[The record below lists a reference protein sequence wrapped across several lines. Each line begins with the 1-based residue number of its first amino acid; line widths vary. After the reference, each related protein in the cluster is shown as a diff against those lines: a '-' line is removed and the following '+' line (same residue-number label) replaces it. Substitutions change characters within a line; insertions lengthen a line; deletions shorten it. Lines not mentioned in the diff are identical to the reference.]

1 MDTVK
6 KEGKWSSSS
15 ASVYWVWRQSSSVGS
30 PSSAGQTVTE
40 WPPKAGELWLAAER
54 YPATGLNPEIPGGS
68 WVTILAGR
76 TVFLLAAGVNY
87 WWRGEVLGP
96 YGISSI
102 KAVPGDLIPGTDPR
116 LVAPEF
122 TRAA

>member
-1 MDTVK
+1 M
-6 KEGKWSSSS
+6 
-15 ASVYWVWRQSSSVGS
+15 
-30 PSSAGQTVTE
+30 TE
-40 WPPKAGELWLAAER
+40 WPPKRGELWLAAER
-54 YPATGLNPEIPGGS
+54 YPATGINPEIPGGS
-68 WVTILAGR
+68 WVTILSGEALFYPP
-76 TVFLLAAGVNY
+76 TDTH

-96 YGISSI
+96 DGISAI

>member
-1 MDTVK
+1 M
-6 KEGKWSSSS
+6 
-15 ASVYWVWRQSSSVGS
+15 GS
-30 PSSAGQTVTE
+30 PNSAGQTVIE
-40 WPPKAGELWLAAER
+40 WPPKRGELWLAAER

-68 WVTILAGR
+68 WVTILSGEARFYPPTGER
-76 TVFLLAAGVNY
+76 

-96 YGISSI
+96 DGISAI
-102 KAVPGDLIPGTDPR
+102 KAVEGDLLPGTDPR

>member
-1 MDTVK
+1 MT
-6 KEGKWSSSS
+6 
-15 ASVYWVWRQSSSVGS
+15 A
-30 PSSAGQTVTE
+30 E
-40 WPPKAGELWLAAER
+40 WPPKRGELWLAAER

-68 WVTILAGR
+68 WVTILAGEVLFYLSGD
-76 TVFLLAAGVNY
+76 TQ

-96 YGISSI
+96 DGISSI
-102 KAVPGDLIPGTDPR
+102 NAVPGDLIPSTDPR

>member
-1 MDTVK
+1 M
-6 KEGKWSSSS
+6 
-15 ASVYWVWRQSSSVGS
+15 
-30 PSSAGQTVTE
+30 TE
-40 WPPKAGELWLAAER
+40 WPPKRGELWLAAER

-68 WVTILAGR
+68 WVTILSGEALFYPPGG
-76 TVFLLAAGVNY
+76 TH

-96 YGISSI
+96 DGISSI